1 MKGLSELFAAAP
13 IPAPFMPAPGVAI
26 AFIPLVGF
34 GSPPEPQVWTVPL
47 KERCQRNVLLATALQ
62 VGISGWKMVSGDWYS
77 GLYGGMLGFLGF
89 QTALPNRDRSML
101 KTYVVISFICGFS
114 GSLEIMQMLLTHTPI
129 FSAALPHAVNYAH
142 LMTIC
147 CTASSLNGAKQGW
160 EFILALRRIPDGAGV
175 PVGQAFVQ
183 QPMFTTTVNEFY
195 SKLQGPK
202 PLAPTDKT
210 EEGEIVD

>member
-1 MKGLSELFAAAP
+1 
-13 IPAPFMPAPGVAI
+13 MPAPGVAI